1 MRILT
6 SIVAT
11 AGELVKAFAIVG
23 ICGGKLK
30 KLLAFFAFFRYNKLI
45 CFYHFEVEVLGVYL
59 KNLELQGFKSF
70 PDKILIR
77 FGDDITAI
85 VGPNGSGKSNI
96 SDAILWVM
104 GEQSSKT
111 LRGAK
116 MEDVI
121 FGGTQKRSAVGFAE
135 ATLTLDNTDRALAY
149 DADEV
154 MITRRYYRSGDSEYY
169 INRQTARLRDIHELF
184 MDTGLGREGYSN
196 IGQGRIDEILS
207 LKSADRREIFEEA
220 AGISK
225 YRHRKEE
232 TERKLAHTEENL
244 LRIGDK
250 VSELELQL
258 EPLRQQSEKA
268 KKYLELKEELQ
279 GVEIAVWLETLDKL
293 SAAAKKA
300 EEDYTSASF
309 VLQQAHDQLDE
320 LYNQSETLAQTLRDK
335 DGELETV
342 RLKTNMLESSH
353 QQLEGQM
360 AVLRS
365 NVENNNSNIAR
376 IEEELQGQEDRSGGI
391 SEQME
396 QAKLRVEQLAKAL
409 EEKGVALRELQ
420 EELAVMTANAQ
431 GMTRQFLEL
440 RTQET
445 TLAADIAGR
454 EADVR
459 GLQES
464 LAGSED
470 RANQLK
476 SDLSAG
482 EARRAEAKANLDA
495 CRKELR
501 KAQEDVAA
509 ANNTIAGYTLRQK
522 TRNKRRDDLSE
533 EMRQLTSR
541 LDGIM
546 AKTKVFRAM
555 ERDFE
560 SYQKSVRSVL
570 QEAQRGALR
579 HIHGPVSKLIR
590 TEDAYATAIE
600 IALGGAMQNVVVDTE
615 ADSKAAIQFL
625 KRTNGGRATFLPL
638 DVTKGRGLQENG
650 LEKCRGYVGIA
661 AELVRYEETY
671 RSVVENLLGRI
682 VIVQDMDAGIAMANK
697 YGHRFKIVTLD
708 GQVLNA
714 GGSMTGGSVNK
725 DAGILSRANELEKL
739 TAEEKRLQKKQL
751 ELEAQLQEAQRAADQ
766 VEFQITAAG
775 DQLREAEDQVL
786 RMQGQEKQHE
796 ILLSAI
802 EDAMESAQRELDS
815 LDARNRNDR
824 ERFASQQAKIQVYT
838 AQLEQTRLS
847 IATLEVTQT
856 EAASATAEITERMTA
871 LRTEEAAMEA
881 ERNTALNHIRDLQ
894 ELRGAME
901 GDRDKK
907 LALIEIIRGEN
918 VRLEGEIAQLQE
930 QQQENDKS
938 TQDMRDQLNAI
949 LQQRAEAE
957 AAKTRA
963 ERDTQEKNKDILS
976 MERACALLEQK
987 KITTAMEESQ
997 IIDKLW
1003 DSYEL
1008 TPGTAAEKRTEIESV
1023 AAGNRRIS
1031 ELKRKISAL
1040 GTPNL
1045 GAIEE
1050 YARVNERYTYL
1061 ATQRDD
1067 VLTSKRELESIIR
1080 NITQEMTSIFVT
1092 EFQKIDHYFGI
1103 TFEEMFGGG
1112 KGQLILENPEEPL
1125 TCGIEIRVQPPGKQV
1140 KTITLLSGGEK
1151 AFVAIALY
1159 FAILKVRPT
1168 PFCML
1173 DEIDAA
1179 LDDRN
1184 VERFATY
1191 LRGLA
1196 AKTQFIVITHR
1207 RGTMEASDVLYGVTM
1222 QEQGVS
1228 KLLRLD
1234 LNQMEQQLGIME

>member
-1 MRILT
+1 
-6 SIVAT
+6 
-11 AGELVKAFAIVG
+11 
-23 ICGGKLK
+23 
-30 KLLAFFAFFRYNKLI
+30 
-45 CFYHFEVEVLGVYL
+45 
-59 KNLELQGFKSF
+59 
-70 PDKILIR
+70 
-77 FGDDITAI
+77 
-85 VGPNGSGKSNI
+85 
-96 SDAILWVM
+96 
-104 GEQSSKT
+104 
-111 LRGAK
+111 
-116 MEDVI
+116 
-121 FGGTQKRSAVGFAE
+121 
-135 ATLTLDNTDRALAY
+135 
-149 DADEV
+149 
-154 MITRRYYRSGDSEYY
+154 
-169 INRQTARLRDIHELF
+169 
-184 MDTGLGREGYSN
+184 
-196 IGQGRIDEILS
+196 
-207 LKSADRREIFEEA
+207 
-220 AGISK
+220 
-225 YRHRKEE
+225 
-232 TERKLAHTEENL
+232 
-244 LRIGDK
+244 
-250 VSELELQL
+250 
-258 EPLRQQSEKA
+258 
-268 KKYLELKEELQ
+268 
-279 GVEIAVWLETLDKL
+279 
-293 SAAAKKA
+293 
-300 EEDYTSASF
+300 
-309 VLQQAHDQLDE
+309 
-320 LYNQSETLAQTLRDK
+320 
-335 DGELETV
+335 
-342 RLKTNMLESSH
+342 
-353 QQLEGQM
+353 
-360 AVLRS
+360 
-365 NVENNNSNIAR
+365 
-376 IEEELQGQEDRSGGI
+376 
-391 SEQME
+391 
-396 QAKLRVEQLAKAL
+396 
-409 EEKGVALRELQ
+409 
-420 EELAVMTANAQ
+420 
-431 GMTRQFLEL
+431 
-440 RTQET
+440 
-445 TLAADIAGR
+445 
-454 EADVR
+454 
-459 GLQES
+459 
-464 LAGSED
+464 
-470 RANQLK
+470 
-476 SDLSAG
+476 
-482 EARRAEAKANLDA
+482 
-495 CRKELR
+495 
-501 KAQEDVAA
+501 
-509 ANNTIAGYTLRQK
+509 
-522 TRNKRRDDLSE
+522 
-533 EMRQLTSR
+533 
-541 LDGIM
+541 
-546 AKTKVFRAM
+546 M

-579 HIHGPVSKLIR
+579 NIHGPVSKLIR

-600 IALGGAMQNVVVDTE
+600 IALGGAMQNVVVNTE

-638 DVTKGRGLQENG
+638 SVTKGRTLQENG

-661 AELVRYEETY
+661 SDLVRYEDTY
-671 RSVVENLLGRI
+671 RAVVENLLGRI
-682 VIVQDMDAGIAMANK
+682 VVVQDMDAGIAMANQ

-739 TAEEKRLQKKQL
+739 TAEEQRLQKKQT
-751 ELEAQLQEAQRAADQ
+751 ELEAELQEAQRAADQ

-796 ILLSAI
+796 ILLNAI

-847 IATLEVTQT
+847 ITALEVTQT
-856 EAASATAEITERMTA
+856 EAATATAEITERMTA

-907 LALIEIIRGEN
+907 LALIEIIRGDN
-918 VRLEGEIAQLQE
+918 VRLENEIAQLQK
-930 QQQENDKS
+930 QQEENDQASKEL
-938 TQDMRDQLNAI
+938 RNQLSAI
-949 LQQRAEAE
+949 MQQRAEAE
-957 AAKTRA
+957 AAKTKA
-963 ERDTQEKNKDILS
+963 ERETQEKNKDILS

-987 KITTAMEESQ
+987 KVTTAMEESQ

-1031 ELKRKISAL
+1031 ELKRKITAL

-1061 ATQRDD
+1061 ASQRDD

-1080 NITQEMTSIFVT
+1080 NITQEMTTIFVA

-1184 VERFATY
+1184 VERFANY
-1191 LRGLA
+1191 LRGLSG
-1196 AKTQFIVITHR
+1196 KTQFIVITHR

>member
-1 MRILT
+1 M
-6 SIVAT
+6 
-11 AGELVKAFAIVG
+11 
-23 ICGGKLK
+23 
-30 KLLAFFAFFRYNKLI
+30 
-45 CFYHFEVEVLGVYL
+45 YL
-59 KNLELQGFKSF
+59 KSLEVQGFKSF
-70 PDKILIR
+70 PDKTLIR

-104 GEQSSKT
+104 GEQSTKT

-121 FGGTQKRSAVGFAE
+121 FGGTQKRAAVGFAE

-154 MITRRYYRSGDSEYY
+154 MVTRRYYRSGDSEYY
-169 INRQTARLRDIHELF
+169 INRQSARLRDIHEMF

-232 TERKLAHTEENL
+232 TERKLERTEDNL

-250 VSELELQL
+250 VSELEMQL
-258 EPLRQQSEKA
+258 EPLKQQSEKA

-279 GVEIAVWLETLDKL
+279 GVEIAVWLEQLDKL
-293 SAAAKKA
+293 SASAKKA
-300 EEDYTSASF
+300 EEDYTSAAF
-309 VLQQAHDQLDE
+309 VLQQAHDELDR
-320 LYNQSETLAQTLRDK
+320 LYAQSETLGQTLRERDA
-335 DGELETV
+335 DLETV
-342 RLKTNMLESSH
+342 RLKVNMLESTH

-360 AVLRS
+360 AVLRG
-365 NVENNNSNIAR
+365 NVENNNANIIR

-391 SEQME
+391 GAQLEQTQKRIE
-396 QAKLRVEQLAKAL
+396 QI
-409 EEKGVALRELQ
+409 GVGLTAVRRDIQTAQQELT
-420 EELAVMTANAQ
+420 VMTANAQ

-440 RTQET
+440 RTRET

-454 EADVR
+454 EADIR
-459 GLQES
+459 GLEES
-464 LAGSED
+464 LQQTNQRAKQLKEDLAAGSGRE
-470 RANQLK
+470 Q
-476 SDLSAG
+476 
-482 EARRAEAKANLDA
+482 EAEEALRQSRR
-495 CRKELR
+495 ELR
-501 KAQEDVAA
+501 RAQEDVTA
-509 ANNTIAGYTLRQK
+509 ANNTIAGYALRQK
-522 TRNKRRDDLSE
+522 TRTQRRDALNE
-533 EMRQLTSR
+533 ELRQLTAK
-541 LDGIM
+541 LDGIQ
-546 AKTKVFRAM
+546 AKLRVFRAM

-560 SYQKSVRSVL
+560 SYQKSVKLVM
-570 QEAQRGALR
+570 QESQRGSLR
-579 HIHGPVSKLIR
+579 NIHGPVSRLIR
-590 TEDAYATAIE
+590 TEDAYTVAVE
-600 IALGGAMQNVVVDTE
+600 IALGGAMQQIVVDNE
-615 ADSKAAIQFL
+615 ADGKAAIAHL
-625 KRTNGGRATFLPL
+625 KRTGGGRATFLPL
-638 DVTKGRGLQENG
+638 SVIKGKTLQENG
-650 LEKCRGYVGIA
+650 LESCRGYVGVA
-661 AELVRYEETY
+661 SNLVKSKETY
-671 RSVVENLLGRI
+671 RGIVENLLGRI
-682 VIVQDMDAGIAMANK
+682 VIVQDIDAALAMAKRYSN
-697 YGHRFKIVTLD
+697 RFKIVTLD
-708 GQVLNA
+708 GQVINP

-725 DAGILSRANELEKL
+725 EAGILSRANELEKL
-739 TAEEKRLQKKQL
+739 TAQEKDLEQKKL
-751 ELEAQLQEAQRAADQ
+751 TLEADLQEAQRAVDQ
-766 VEFQITAAG
+766 VEFQMTAAA
-775 DQLREAEDQVL
+775 DQLRDAQDRVL
-786 RMQGQEKQHE
+786 TMDGKVKQHE
-796 ILLSAI
+796 ILLQAICEARNSAK
-802 EDAMESAQRELDS
+802 RELDS
-815 LDARNRNDR
+815 LEERSRSDR
-824 ERFASQQAKIQVYT
+824 DRFAAQQAKIQVFE
-838 AQLEQTRLS
+838 AQLTATRQS
-847 IATLEVTQT
+847 IAALEGSQT
-856 EAASATAEITERMTA
+856 EAAEETARITDRMTELKAKEAALEAESATAQA
-871 LRTEEAAMEA
+871 HVL
-881 ERNTALNHIRDLQ
+881 DLQ
-894 ELRGAME
+894 QLRSAME

-907 LALIEIIRGEN
+907 LALIRMIRDDN
-918 VRLEGEIAQLQE
+918 ARLEAQIKQLHDR
-930 QQQENDKS
+930 QQENDTE
-938 TQDMRDQLNAI
+938 TQAMRCKMEQTLT
-949 LQQRAEAE
+949 QRMEAE
-957 AAKTRA
+957 ATKTRA
-963 ERDTQEKNKDILS
+963 ERDAQEKNKDILN

-987 KITTAMEESQ
+987 KITTSMEEKQ

-1008 TPGTAAEKRTEIESV
+1008 TPGTAHEKKGQIESV
-1023 AAGNRRIS
+1023 AAGNRRVS
-1031 ELKRKISAL
+1031 ELKRKIAAL

-1061 ATQRDD
+1061 ASQRDD

-1080 NITQEMTSIFVT
+1080 NITQEMTTIFVE
-1092 EFQKIDHYFGI
+1092 EFKKMDHYFGI

-1191 LRGLA
+1191 LRGLSQ
-1196 AKTQFIVITHR
+1196 KTQFIVITHR

-1234 LNQMEQQLGIME
+1234 LNQMEEYLGIIE